1 MDVARALRADTY
13 TRRGWGKRICADA
26 AAVDGARLVLSD
38 GCSSSPDTDLGA
50 RLLVRAGGDVSV
62 AHDWTRAIDLPID
75 ALDATCLIADADADG
90 VSVSVAGDGVIAG
103 RRHDGTIDVW
113 RVECPSNAPGYPV
126 LALDPDRL
134 AAWRE
139 HFGDARQ
146 VHGPDGVADVPGTD
160 PIKRRFAWVEYSLVA
175 LFSDGISAL
184 DRRVDTDTGRAFEP
198 VPVDEAVAAF
208 LSIPH
213 PRGSFVE
220 RRARRLFDR
229 TGWRPRD
236 DFSIGVWAC

>member
-1 MDVARALRADTY
+1 MPAPQADTY
-13 TRRGWGKRICADA
+13 TRRGWSKRVCADA
-26 AAVDGARLVLSD
+26 ADFAGARLVLSD

-50 RLLVRAGGDVSV
+50 RLLVRAGGDV
-62 AHDWTRAIDLPID
+62 TRALAWADAIGLTVD

-90 VSVSVAGDGVIAG
+90 VSVSVAGDGVIAA

-134 AAWRE
+134 AAWCDR
-139 HFGDARQ
+139 FGDARQ
-146 VHGPDGVADVPGTD
+146 VHGPDGVADVPGID
-160 PIKRRFAWVEYSLVA
+160 AIKRHFSWAEYSLVA

-213 PRGSFVE
+213 PRGAFVE